1 MKRGVLAMVL
11 VAACGTDEP
20 GTYDVSEI
28 NAALAGTWT
37 VTMTSQAPIALGMQQ
52 ASDEPEEVTGSCAA
66 PPCISITEI
75 ELRVNVQDGYGQP
88 VIGRLAIGGD
98 MFRRAD
104 LYLTFGDKDVSA
116 EIDNAGAVLSV
127 HTQGVQLVH
136 TP

>member
-1 MKRGVLAMVL
+1 MKRGLWAMVFF
-11 VAACGTDEP
+11 AACGTDEP
-20 GTYDVSEI
+20 ATYDVNEI

-37 VTMTSQAPIALGMQQ
+37 VTMASQMPVVLGMQQ
-52 ASDEPEEVTGSCAA
+52 ASDEPEEVAGSCAA
-66 PPCISITEI
+66 PPCFSITEV

-98 MFRRAD
+98 VFRRAD
-104 LYLTFGDKDVSA
+104 LYLTFGDNDVSA
-116 EIDNAGAVLSV
+116 EIDNAGSVLGV